1 MADERAS
8 IFDDDALDVS
18 SFAPKPADAAPAIN
32 RDALR
37 ATAESRG
44 FSSREPVREA
54 TIATPSAPAP
64 LATVPS
70 RAQRRHRTGRN
81 RQLNLKLTDDA
92 VERFYDMAEREGV
105 VLGQALERLLDSWDR
120 EKSAKR

>member
-8 IFDDDALDVS
+8 IFDDDTLDVS
-18 SFAPKPADAAPAIN
+18 GFAPKPADAAPAIN
-32 RDALR
+32 REALR

-44 FSSREPVREA
+44 FSSREPTREIPA
-54 TIATPSAPAP
+54 APPAP
-64 LATVPS
+64 PAPVAAVPS

-120 EKSAKR
+120 AHGVQQ